1 MSNRSEP
8 PAHRDPTFAPPERF
22 NIADYFLDDR
32 IREGKGD
39 RRAILTSRGTLTY
52 AQVQALA
59 NRFGHLFREAGV
71 EPEERVLIAL
81 PDGPEYVGAL
91 FGTVKIGGAV
101 VMVNPHLK
109 PDQLE
114 YLLDYTRAKVALV
127 HDETAAA
134 METAARG
141 PGGRHLREL
150 LIFGRG
156 DVEERLEGLSPEL
169 ENVPTH
175 RDDAAIWLFSGGTT
189 GRPKAVIQSHRSYAY
204 STECYGK
211 GILGLAEDD
220 VTLSVPKLFFG
231 YATGSNLLFPFSVGG
246 ASALFPERCS
256 EELLFKKIEEFRP
269 TLLVNVPTM
278 IQRMVDHPS
287 APERD
292 LSSLRLATSAGEALA
307 PELYR
312 RWKEVF
318 GVELLDGL
326 GTAEMWHV
334 FLSNRPGRVRPGTL
348 GEAVPGFEVR
358 VCDED
363 GAELPD
369 GEVGFL
375 RVRGGARATAYWQRM
390 ERTMEAFQGE
400 WYVSGDMVSR
410 TPDGFFTYHGRGDDM
425 LKVSGKWL
433 APGEVENRLLQHER
447 VREVAV
453 VGVSGPDGLV
463 HPHAFVVPEGEGA
476 GPELV
481 ETLKQFVREGLES
494 YKAPREVHFMDEL
507 PRTHLGKV
515 DRAGLRKGVAG

>member
-1 MSNRSEP
+1 M
-8 PAHRDPTFAPPERF
+8 
-22 NIADYFLDDR
+22 ADYFLDDR
-32 IREGKGD
+32 IREGKGE
-39 RRAILTSRGTLTY
+39 RRAILTSGDTRSY
-52 AQVQALA
+52 AEVQALS
-59 NRFGHLFREAGV
+59 NRFGNLLREAGV
-71 EPEERVLIAL
+71 EPEQRVLIAL

-109 PDQLE
+109 PDQLQ
-114 YLLDYTRAKVALV
+114 YLLEYTRAKVALV
-127 HDETAAA
+127 HDETAEA
-134 METAARG
+134 MEAAARG
-141 PGGRHLREL
+141 AGRSHLKEL
-150 LIFGRG
+150 MVFGRG
-156 DVEERLEGLSPEL
+156 KVEERLEGCSPEL
-169 ENVPTH
+169 QNFPTH

-189 GRPKAVIQSHRSYAY
+189 GRPKAVIQSHRSYA
-204 STECYGK
+204 STTECYGK
-211 GILGLAEDD
+211 GILGIGEDD

-246 ASALFPERCS
+246 AAALFPERCT
-256 EELLFKKIEEFRP
+256 EKLLFEKIEEFRP

-312 RWKEVF
+312 RWREAF
-318 GVELLDGL
+318 RVELLDGL

-348 GEAVPGFEVR
+348 GEVVPGFEVR
-358 VCDED
+358 VCDEE
-363 GAELPD
+363 GRELPA

-410 TPDGFFTYHGRGDDM
+410 SADGFFTYHGRGDDM

-433 APGEVENRLLQHER
+433 APGEVENRLLQHEG
-447 VREVAV
+447 VREAAV
-453 VGVSGPDGLV
+453 VGVPGADGLV
-463 HPHAFVVPEGEGA
+463 HPHAFVVLEGGEG
-476 GPELV
+476 GPALAEALRD
-481 ETLKQFVREGLES
+481 FVRAGLES
-494 YKAPREVHFMDEL
+494 YKAPREVHFMAEL

-515 DRAGLRKGVAG
+515 DRGALRRGIAGSG